1 MVILG
6 SIVFM
11 VNLSKA
17 SNASVSIST
26 LIKFLKT
33 GLKFIVELF
42 VFISSI
48 AFIISFSSKLNR
60 SIRILSRF
68 SDPSKNFNIITII
81 AIIRNGFFIINT
93 SVLGC
98 RARQPF
104 LYVENPQLD
113 WGFSKAF
120 SFESLTKK
128 LLLIRY
134 NCGPPTA
141 KNYQKEVVK

>member
-1 MVILG
+1 MILK
-6 SIVFM
+6 SLDFESR
-11 VNLSKA
+11 L
-17 SNASVSIST
+17 
-26 LIKFLKT
+26 FL
-33 GLKFIVELF
+33 
-42 VFISSI
+42 
-48 AFIISFSSKLNR
+48 
-60 SIRILSRF
+60 
-68 SDPSKNFNIITII
+68 
-81 AIIRNGFFIINT
+81 
-93 SVLGC
+93 
-98 RARQPF
+98 